1 MKPIKLRMLTIDE
14 GEEIEIIFD
23 DESLE
28 DISDLEITQNH
39 FGNFLKL
46 NIKKKTPAKDAE

>member
-46 NIKKKTPAKDAE
+46 NIKKKAPAKDAE